1 MLKRLLRWHEDRQ
14 IGRLDLSEPW
24 ESAVAAWPVAARYRG
39 SDRVRLRDCALRFL
53 LRNQFVAGG
62 DFELE
67 DPMRLLLA
75 TMAAVPV
82 LELGL
87 NWYRGWS
94 SVVVY
99 ETPFVP
105 DGAWEDEFGIVHQR
119 EEALS
124 GEAWLQ
130 GPVILSWQDVL
141 EANAEDAYNVVIHEM
156 AHKLDMLDGD
166 ANGAPPLHRGMDPA
180 AWKQSFSRAW
190 AALEADPQAQAEHLP
205 VDPYALEDSGEF
217 FAVTSECFF
226 EAPLR
231 LATAWPE
238 VYNQLCGFYR
248 QDPRKA
254 LGEQG
259 SSK

>member
-1 MLKRLLRWHEDRQ
+1 MLKRLQRWRENRL
-14 IGRLDLSEPW
+14 IARLDLARQW
-24 ESAVAAWPVAARYRG
+24 ESAVAPWPVAARYQGQERM
-39 SDRVRLRDCALRFL
+39 RLQDSALRFL
-53 LRNQFVAGG
+53 LRKQFVAGA
-62 DFELE
+62 DFEL
-67 DPMRLLLA
+67 DDSMQLLVA

-87 NWYRGWS
+87 DWYRGWS
-94 SVVVY
+94 SVVIY

-105 DGAWEDEFGIVHQR
+105 ATAWEDEFGIVHHSD
-119 EEALS
+119 EALS

-141 EANAEDAYNVVIHEM
+141 EANADDAYNVVIHEM

-180 AWKQSFSRAW
+180 GWKQSFSSAW
-190 AALEADPQAQAEHLP
+190 SALEADHQAQAEDLAL
-205 VDPYALEDSGEF
+205 DPYALEDSGEF

-226 EAPLR
+226 EAPER
-231 LATAWPE
+231 LATAWPD
-238 VYNQLCGFYR
+238 VYTQLCAFYR

-254 LGEQG
+254 LGGG
-259 SSK
+259 SSSH